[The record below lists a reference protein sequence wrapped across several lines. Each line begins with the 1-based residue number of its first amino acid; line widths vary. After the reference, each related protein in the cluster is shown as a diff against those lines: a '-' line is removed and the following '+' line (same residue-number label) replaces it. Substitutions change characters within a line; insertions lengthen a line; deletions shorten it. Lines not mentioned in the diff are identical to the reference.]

1 MNTSVINNS
10 VSQQPV
16 LKQGKLPFWLIVL
29 LVVTLVVMM
38 SSVGSYYY
46 QQKARNNAIKGQQ
59 AELIQQQQILLK
71 QADIINTNW
80 LRTLNAQIKNVHG
93 RVMWSTNKQFGVASF
108 KNLPKTKE
116 NQQYRLWVY
125 DLSKKADK
133 RISTAHFTKKTNG
146 SSDFLVAMKPQTTI
160 KFPFK
165 FELVMEQSTK
175 PANKKKI
182 KESPLLLAQP

>member
-1 MNTSVINNS
+1 
-10 VSQQPV
+10 V
-16 LKQGKLPFWLIVL
+16 LA
-29 LVVTLVVMM
+29 LVVVI

-59 AELIQQQQILLK
+59 AELIKQQQILLK

-80 LRTLNAQIKNVHG
+80 LRTLNAQVKNVQG
-93 RVMWSTNKQFGVASF
+93 NVIWSTNKQFGVASF

-133 RISTAHFTKKTNG
+133 RISTAHFKKKTNG